1 MKNKNHQRVFMNP
14 ASNKRAQ
21 VTIFI
26 IIAIII
32 VALFAGYF
40 IFRDK
45 ISVSKVPA
53 SMQPIYTTFLSC
65 LEEDV
70 LVGADILMSQGGY
83 IELPE
88 FEPGSAYMPF
98 SSQLNFLG
106 NPIPYW
112 YYVSGNNIEKEQ
124 VPSKKN
130 MEEGLEDFIEREIL
144 ECVFDTYYDQ
154 GFEIYLNE
162 PKAKVEVQNK
172 QIEIDLEMDLS
183 INKGEDSV
191 LVTEH
196 KVVAISKLGKL
207 YESALKVY
215 EEEQKELFLEEYA
228 IDTLRLY
235 APVDGVELS
244 CSPKIWNAEE
254 VFDDLHEAIE
264 INTMALKSEGSSKDY
279 FVVDLPV
286 EEDVRFITSQNW
298 PHNFEVN
305 PSENVFMIANPVGN
319 QVGLGVLGFCYV
331 PYHFVYNVKYPVLVQ
346 VYEDDEIF
354 QFPTAVIIQGNNPR
368 EPLEGI
374 AVDYQDLALC
384 ENKNTLI
391 TVHTYDSN
399 LNEIQTEI
407 LYECFGE
414 TCHLGETSLSGVLET
429 EFPQCVNGYVIAK
442 AEGYEE
448 YNTIYSV
455 IESGEIH
462 LVLDKIYEI
471 GINLKLQGVTYNDE
485 AIISFISDDLFKT
498 VVYPNQETVELS
510 EGDYNITVY
519 IYQDSSLKLEESTY
533 EECMDIPRSGI
544 GGVLGLTKEKCFD
557 IDIPSQIISSAL
569 AGGGTEN
576 YYISEHELQDYG
588 SIEINAESL
597 PKPTSLEKL
606 QENYM
611 LFETKRLDIFFT

>member
-1 MKNKNHQRVFMNP
+1 MKNK
-14 ASNKRAQ
+14 KGQ

-32 VALFAGYF
+32 VALFATYF

-45 ISVSKVPA
+45 TSISKIPA
-53 SMQPIYTTFLSC
+53 SVQPIYTTFLSC
-65 LEEDV
+65 LEEDA

-124 VPSKKN
+124 VPSKGD
-130 MEEGLEDFIEREIL
+130 MERALENFIEEKISS
-144 ECVFDTYYDQ
+144 CSFDTYHDEGY
-154 GFEIYLNE
+154 EIYSE
-162 PKAKVEVQNK
+162 DPKAN
-172 QIEIDLEMDLS
+172 IEINDKRIEINLEMDFS
-183 INKGEDSV
+183 INKGADSV
-191 LVTEH
+191 LVTNH
-196 KVVAISKLGKL
+196 NVVASSKLGKL
-207 YESALKVY
+207 YDSALKVY
-215 EEEQKELFLEEYA
+215 DKEQNELFLEEYA

-244 CSPKIWNAEE
+244 CSPEIWNAEE
-254 VFDDLHEAIE
+254 VFDELHEAIE
-264 INTMALKSEGSSKDY
+264 INTLALKSKGSAKDY

-286 EEDVRFITSQNW
+286 DEDVRFMTSQNW

-305 PSENVFMIANPVGN
+305 PSENLFMIANPVGN

-346 VYEDDEIF
+346 VYEGDEIF
-354 QFPTAVIIQGNNPR
+354 QFPTAVILQGNNPR
-368 EPLEGI
+368 EALEGT
-374 AVDYQDLALC
+374 ATQVEDTGLC

-391 TVHTYDSN
+391 EVHTYDSN
-399 LNEIQTEI
+399 LNKIQAEI
-407 LYECFGE
+407 LYECFGD
-414 TCHLGETSLSGVLET
+414 TCHLGETSLDGILET
-429 EFPQCVNGYVIAK
+429 EFPQCINGYVVAK

-448 YNTIYSV
+448 YNTQYSV
-455 IESGEIH
+455 MESGEIH
-462 LVLDKIYEI
+462 LVLDKMYEREV
-471 GINLKLQGVTYNDE
+471 NLKMDGIAYTDE
-485 AIISFISDDLFKT
+485 AIISFISEDLSKT
-498 VVYPNQETVELS
+498 VIYPDQKTVELS

-519 IYQDSSLKLEESTY
+519 IYQDSSLKLEELNY
-533 EECMDIPRSGI
+533 QECMDIPRSGI
-544 GGVLGLTKEKCFD
+544 GGIFGLTKEKCFEVN
-557 IDIPSQIISSAL
+557 IPSQIISSAL

-576 YYISEHELQDYG
+576 YYISEHELQDYS

-611 LFETKRLDIFFT
+611 LFETKSLGIFFT

>member
-1 MKNKNHQRVFMNP
+1 MKNKNHRWVFMNP
-14 ASNKRAQ
+14 ASNKRGQ

-83 IELPE
+83 IELPV

-124 VPSKKN
+124 VPSKED
-130 MEEGLEDFIEREIL
+130 MEKELEDFIEREVL

-154 GFEIYLNE
+154 GFEIYLDE
-162 PKAKVEVQNK
+162 PKAKVEVQDK
-172 QIEIDLEMDLS
+172 QIEVDLEMDLN

-191 LVTEH
+191 LVKDH
-196 KVVAISKLGKL
+196 KVVASSRLGKL
-207 YESALKVY
+207 YDSALKVY
-215 EEEQKELFLEEYA
+215 EEEQDELFLEEYA

-244 CSPKIWNAEE
+244 CSPEIWNAEE

-264 INTMALKSEGSSKDY
+264 INTMALKSKGSSKDY

-286 EEDVRFITSQNW
+286 DEDVRFIASQNW

-305 PSENVFMIANPVGN
+305 PSEGVFMIANPVGN
-319 QVGLGVLGFCYV
+319 QAGLGVLGFCYV
-331 PYHFVYNVKYPVLVQ
+331 SYHYVYNVKYPVLVQ
-346 VYEDDEIF
+346 VYEDEEIF
-354 QFPTAVIIQGNNPR
+354 QFPMAVIIQGNNPR
-368 EPLEGI
+368 EPLEGT
-374 AVDYQDLALC
+374 AVDYEDTIFC

-391 TVHTYDSN
+391 EVNTYDSN
-399 LNEIQTEI
+399 LVPIQSEIF
-407 LYECFGE
+407 YECFGS
-414 TCHLGETSLSGVLET
+414 TCVIGETSSNGILEA
-429 EFPQCVNGYVIAK
+429 EFPQCVNGYIVAR
-442 AEGYEE
+442 AEGFEKTKYL
-448 YNTIYSV
+448 YSV
-455 IESGEIH
+455 IESGDVHI
-462 LVLDKIYEI
+462 VLDRIYNKNVDLRLD
-471 GINLKLQGVTYNDE
+471 GTSYSGE
-485 AIISFISDDLFKT
+485 AIINFVSEDLSKT
-498 VVYPNQETVELS
+498 VIYPDQKTVELS
-510 EGDYNITVY
+510 EGDYDVSVY
-519 IYQDSSLKLEESTY
+519 IYEDSSLKLEESTY
-533 EECMDIPRSGI
+533 EECIDVPRSGI
-544 GGVLGLTKEKCFD
+544 GGIMGLTQEKCFE
-557 IDIPSQIISSAL
+557 ITLPSQIVSSAL
-569 AGGGTEN
+569 AGGGKDV
-576 YYISEHELQDYG
+576 YYITEYELQNSATIGIYAD
-588 SIEINAESL
+588 SL
-597 PKPTSLEKL
+597 PEPKSLDQL

-611 LFETKRLDIFFT
+611 LFETKGLDIYFT